1 MILLTAVALAA
12 ASPFDP
18 PLGVDHAVGG
28 DRSQVLTLGSTHLSG
43 HSGKWQASWL
53 GPLLDRLAAWK
64 PDIITIENLSGE
76 QCETIRRAPVKYED
90 VWDSYCFDAAPAQA
104 AAGLDQAAAEAG
116 AAKLL
121 ASWPSAPTAAQRR
134 RLALLFLASG
144 DRASAIVQ
152 WLRLPPAERIAASG
166 LTPAL
171 LDTLNRKSGKLN
183 ESLDVAAVLAARL
196 GLERVYPVDDHTSD
210 GSFEPM
216 SKAFTDWQLAHFNR
230 YRASPLKTRSD
241 ARDAAVRDGPSLL
254 DFYRQMNAADAQQEQ
269 IEADFGSAA
278 ADSTPGVPGRSY
290 VGWWETR
297 NLRMVANIR
306 AAFAKRPGARV
317 LNIVGAS
324 HKPWYDQW
332 MRQMVDVEVI
342 DAEQVLH

>member
-12 ASPFDP
+12 AAPFEP
-18 PLGVDHAVGG
+18 PLGADYAIGG
-28 DRSQVLTLGSTHLSG
+28 ARSQVLTLGSTHLSA
-43 HSGKWQASWL
+43 HTGKWQTSWL
-53 GPLLDRLAAWK
+53 GPLLDRLAAWQ
-64 PDIITIENLSGE
+64 PAIITIENLSGE
-76 QCETIRRAPVKYED
+76 QCETIRRAPLKYED
-90 VWDSYCFDAAPAQA
+90 VWKSYCFDAGPAQA
-104 AAGLDQAAAEAG
+104 VTGLDQAAAEAE

-121 ASWPSAPTAAQRR
+121 ATWPSAPPASQRR

-144 DRASAIVQ
+144 DRASAMVQ
-152 WLRLPPAERIAASG
+152 WLRLPQTQRIAATG

-171 LDTLNRKSGKLN
+171 LETLNRKSGKLN

-196 GLERVYPVDDHTSD
+196 GLEQVYPVDDHTSD
-210 GSFEPM
+210 ASFEPT

-230 YRASPLKTRSD
+230 YQTSPLKTGNE
-241 ARDAAVRDGPSLL
+241 ARDAAVRDGQSLL
-254 DFYRQMNAADAQQEQ
+254 NFYRQMNAADAQKEQ
-269 IEADFGSAA
+269 VEADFGSAA
-278 ADSTPGVPGRSY
+278 ADSTAGVPGRSY

-297 NLRMVANIR
+297 NLRMVANVR
-306 AAFAKRPGARV
+306 AAFATRPGARV